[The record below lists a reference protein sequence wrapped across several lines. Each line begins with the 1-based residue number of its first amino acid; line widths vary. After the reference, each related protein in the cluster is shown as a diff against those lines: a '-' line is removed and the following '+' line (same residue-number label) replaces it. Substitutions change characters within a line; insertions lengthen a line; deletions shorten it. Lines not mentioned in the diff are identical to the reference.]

1 MEMSLIDLFEA
12 QVLKSPDDIAV
23 IFEKKQCT
31 YRELNERSNTIAW
44 YLRGKGVKTETLV
57 PLFMER
63 GIEMLAGM
71 LGIMKAGGA
80 YVPLDT
86 DFPPARIAYMLQ
98 DTCALIVV
106 SSKECAL
113 KLKVTG
119 GIEVIEVEAI
129 TNQPQGNLPA
139 KVLPGHLAYVIY
151 TSGSTGI
158 PKGVMIEHRN
168 ITDYINGLNDKT
180 GINDCSS
187 FGLVSTIATDLG
199 NTVIFPS
206 LVSGGALH
214 IFSKES
220 VSNIEHLHNYFAV
233 NNIDCLKIVPSHW
246 KALSLDDKLLLPS
259 KLVIFGGEALP
270 AKMVDDIQAAGT
282 ECIIVNHYGPTE
294 TTIGKLLYIVVPGT
308 KHEYT
313 IPIGKPFSQTK
324 VLVLTKNLKLCPIGV
339 PGQLYITG
347 NGLARGYLNN
357 PELTNEK
364 FIQNPFSKKGNSLM
378 YATGDLVKY
387 LADGNILFIGRADN
401 QVKIRGYRIELGE
414 IENMLQQCDLVSQ
427 AVVLAADD
435 KPGNKRLVGY
445 IVADQ
450 TFNREEI
457 LSYLKN
463 RLPDYMI
470 PSVLMEIKSF
480 PLTANGKVDRKALPD
495 PDDSGLPGNEYV
507 APRNETEEKLAA
519 LWQDILEVA
528 QVGINDDFFELGGH
542 SLLAVRLVSAIRKA
556 FVVEM
561 PIGDIFDYPTVSLLA
576 ARLGNQSNTSVLP
589 VIVKAKPPANG
600 RIPLSFSQERIWF
613 MHQLSG
619 SLEYHVP
626 SVVRL
631 TGSIN
636 KDALAATLKNIV
648 QRHEILRTVY
658 IENEGEP
665 YQHVMDSYDC
675 QLLLVDGKLFVNDE
689 PGLKKY
695 IQQQINITFDLSAD
709 YMLRAVLISLK
720 EDDHI
725 LLITLHHI
733 ASDGWSRSVLINDF
747 GEFYSAYTE
756 GRIPN
761 LAPLPLTYS
770 DFSIWQRNY
779 LQGEVLSNKLQYW
792 SKQLEGVPALQ
803 LLTDFP
809 RPAMQSTAG
818 ANTGFYIDKELSG
831 ALHSLSQQQGTTLF
845 MTLLSAFKVLLYR
858 YTSQQDICV
867 GTPIAGRQQQ
877 ETEGMIGFF
886 INTLALRTQVNPDG
900 SFVEILQQVRAVTL
914 KAYENQDVP
923 FEKVVEVVSKER
935 DLSRSPVFQVMFVLQ
950 NTPPSDEI
958 TLPELTLTAENLEIH
973 TSKFDI
979 SFYITETA
987 NGLHCSVEYCTAL
1000 FMAETITRMIS
1011 HYKALLAAVVKTP
1024 GQKIGLL
1031 PMYGNATRQYLLHA
1045 LAGKISAYPG
1055 DKNLLDLFE
1064 EQAFRSPLSTAL
1076 IFEKDKA
1083 TYQQINEQA
1092 NMLASYLHKKGIKA
1106 GALVPVCIER
1116 SFEMVIAI
1124 LGVLKAGAAYVP
1136 IDPDYPKER
1145 ITFILR
1151 DTGATDLITNKN
1163 SKASFVDKEI
1173 SEKLQGTKSAANPD
1187 QAELW
1192 NGVEIICVED
1202 VLTSQGDPLTK
1213 LSLIHVPGSGACV
1226 IYTSGSSGHPKGV
1239 TLTHTGITNRLHWMW
1254 KAYPFKSGEVNAIK
1268 TSIGFVD
1275 HIWELFGALNK
1286 GIVSV
1291 IFSKPTLLDLNLFI
1305 KKLQVE
1311 KITRLVLVP
1320 SLLKALL
1327 NKLLE
1332 DEIKLPNLRYLTS
1345 SGETLPVG
1353 LVTDFYKTF
1362 PAANHTLLNIYGS
1375 TEVTADV
1382 TCYDTSAGY
1391 QQQEGNVPHQHVPI
1405 GKPIANTSVYLIDS
1419 LGQLTAPGIA
1429 GEICVTGVQV
1439 ALGYLNL
1446 PQLTDERFIPDTF
1459 NDTSGAKLF
1468 RTGDFGR
1475 LLSDGNIGYLGRI
1488 DDQVKIRGNRVE
1500 LGEVEAV
1507 LQKSGLIKQCVLTA
1521 KADNSGDNILIGYIV
1536 ADVTIDK
1543 QALSNSLRDKL
1554 PDYMVPSLWVQMQ
1567 VLPMTESGKVDKKA
1581 LPEPS
1586 VTELTGKQYM
1596 APGTEMEK
1604 QLQSIWQQL
1613 LSKEEIGI
1621 HHDFFEVGGH
1631 SLLAMRV
1638 VSAIRKVLNI
1648 ELSIKDLFLHSTI
1661 ASLAGHLQNQTV
1673 VSLLPAIEVLP
1684 RPPQIPLSYSQERLW
1699 FIDRLEGSSQYHLP
1713 VVVRLTGNLNVDA
1726 LSVAIQNIVERHEV
1740 LRTVIN
1746 EEEGRAYQKIKTA
1759 ENWTIK
1765 KINAAEYDN
1774 HALHTL
1780 IKNLIDAP
1788 FNLSKDYMLRANLVT
1803 LNQSEHLLVATI
1815 HHIASDGWSMSVI
1828 VKELSELY
1836 SSIDQSRQS
1845 YLSSLPVQYA
1855 DFAIWQRKYLQGDAF
1870 DKKLDYWKNKLQ
1882 GTVALQ
1888 LTTDYPRPS
1897 VQSTNGAITGV
1908 KLSKELSDQL
1918 HALSLQQGTTLFM
1931 TLLSV
1936 VNVLLYRYSG
1946 QQDICVGTPVAGR
1959 QHQELEGLI
1968 GFFINT
1974 LTLRTE
1980 LAGKSSFK
1988 ELLQQVKSSTL
1999 EAYDH
2004 QEVPF
2009 EKVVEAVVK
2018 ERDMS
2023 RSPLFQV
2030 MLVLQN
2036 TPEIDNFQLGE
2047 VQLSRG
2053 LAGLSAHTTSKFDL
2067 TFNIAEASN
2076 GLQISIEYCTGL
2088 YNVHSINR
2096 MLVHFEE
2103 LLNSVVKIPEQK
2115 IGLLPML
2122 PDSEVHK
2129 LLVDFNN
2136 IIVPY
2141 RENKTIVSLFEEQVL
2156 KTPDA
2161 IATIFNEEKL
2171 TYKDLNIQSN
2181 KLAWYLHNKGVTSGM
2196 PVPICIDRSTEMII
2210 GILGILKA
2218 GGAYVPIDP
2227 GYPQERMSFVLE
2239 DTGASIVITN
2249 NLNRL
2254 KLPILANV
2262 EIIDL
2267 DSNFT
2272 NIDLYPPD
2280 NLMQT
2285 VAKGQLAYI
2294 IYTSGSTGKPKG
2306 VMVGHCNL
2314 ASYLLNNKN
2323 KYIGSVENNAGSY
2336 IHLSYTFDASITALL
2351 MPLICGKFVVI
2362 GSKQSIDVFEDNNL
2376 LKYAPYAFIKITP
2389 SHLELLQPKFKAF
2402 TTGLLTQKLII
2413 GGEALQPS
2421 QFHFFINE
2429 GINVEVI
2436 NEYGPTE
2443 TTVGCSAYTFKTV
2456 TDKDKI
2462 MNGIPIGK
2470 PMNNMLIYILDENN
2484 ELVPI
2489 GSKGEICI
2497 GGAQVCHGY
2506 LNRPQLTAEKFI
2518 NNPFDIAPGAKLYKS
2533 GDVGRWLQ
2541 DGNIEYMGRVD
2552 GQIKI
2557 GGHRV
2562 EPGEIEACLLQSGL
2576 VSQAVVLALE
2586 DVSGIKRLVGYI
2598 ASEKLVEQSSLIS
2611 YLESQLPRYMV
2622 PASWVTIETMPLTL
2636 NGKIDKMALPSPKL
2650 SSPVNL
2656 EYVAPHTE
2664 TEKQLA
2670 SIWKELLHRERISIH
2685 DNFFELGGDSILT
2698 IQVVSRAR
2706 RLGIELHPKDLFVHQ
2721 TVDKLSA
2728 AVAKRLS
2735 VNIVGEQGILT
2746 GFSGL
2751 IPIQQWWL
2759 EMDQQGISYFNQSVL
2774 LGLDKTIIPFEL
2786 NQAFKQIMEHH
2797 DALRFKYFLQNN
2809 KWQQEYGNCSCE
2821 IITEDIQSAPPSL
2834 LASAITEKAS
2844 THQGKL
2850 DIKNGE
2856 LIRVVWMQTPGF
2868 EKNNRLFIVIH
2879 HLAMDGV
2886 SWRIL
2891 LEDLELLLTG
2901 IKKGEKTGLG
2911 SKTSSFRQW
2920 FHALE
2925 NYGKSRQLLSEINY
2939 WRQAEKSYHALP
2951 VDKDYAYPI
2960 KAKDIVH
2967 YGFRLSARQT
2977 SQLLQDV
2984 PRVYHTGVNDI
2995 LLAALARTITD
3006 WSNLELLSI
3015 GLEGHGREAIG
3026 QGIDTSRTIGWFT
3039 SLYPLPLSL
3048 QKIKSEADLIKSV
3061 KEQLRQLPGKGL
3073 GYGVLKYINRD
3084 SSFQKTWEPW
3094 DIIFNYLGQLDN
3106 VVGDSKWL
3114 SGAGESQGPVRNNEQ
3129 VVSEKM
3135 SINSSV
3141 RGGELI
3147 VNWSY
3152 SSKHYHEET
3161 IKKLTGTYLSNLEK
3175 LIAHCIEQHR
3185 TNGTVFTPSDC
3196 GLGSVV
3202 SYTEMDSFLDKPFN
3216 NKTQRETVDTLYRLS
3231 GLQQGILFHSLYE
3244 TGFGTYVHQFGCD
3257 LIGTDLNIFKQ
3268 SWNSVIRA
3276 HSILRSAFYHD
3287 VFSVPV
3293 QCVYKEVELPVEF
3306 MDLRNMGKQAQ
3317 ENAISDYENTDRYKS
3332 FDYKTAPLMRLALLQ
3347 VSDNRYRMIWTWHHI
3362 LFDGWSMPVLME
3374 EFLTTYEALAGG
3386 NKINPVK
3393 EDVYEEYIRY
3403 MDSVDKEKEEHYW
3416 RNYLKG
3422 VEQNTLL
3429 PFIKSTNER
3438 TKGAGTYKTLTLQLD
3453 SAATLMLQRYA
3464 QSNHITLNTVMQGV
3478 WACLLH
3484 QYTGKDNIVFGVI
3497 VSGRPEDLTGIEKR
3511 VGLYINAVPFHT
3523 NVQDQKNMINW
3534 LQNLQTEQVESRQ
3547 YQYTALSDIQGW
3559 TGIQGDLFDNLLV
3572 FDNYPVSKII
3582 SSRQWSL
3589 QVENPQL
3596 HEQNNY
3602 PLSIVII
3609 SNPDQITIQFLY
3621 NTALIHEAYANSLRN
3636 HFEHVLL
3643 QVASGK
3649 CDSIGDLSFLTQAEE
3664 SQLLFQ
3670 FNDTAVNYPA
3680 HKTVIDIFEE
3690 QAQKTPHAI
3699 ALVFKDAEITYH
3711 RLNEHANQLAQYLI
3725 SKGVK
3730 EDIPVPVC
3738 IEKSF
3743 EMFIGILG
3751 ILKAGG
3757 AYVPVDPQ
3765 YPADRVKYM
3774 VEDTKAAIVL
3784 SSLQSSGI
3792 LNGISGIE
3800 IIELDETA
3808 SLFTS
3813 YPVANVNVPVAA
3825 GNLAYIIYTS
3835 GSTGKP
3841 KGVMIEH
3848 RNLFHYIQNNKTKY
3862 LNDAGKGSGS
3872 FIHLS
3877 YTFDASITAM
3887 FMPLLAGKLV
3897 VIGSK
3902 QSAEVFE
3909 DTNLWKYAPYDFIK
3923 ITPSHL
3929 EFLQA
3934 SIKNENGALLTNK
3947 LIIGGEA
3954 LNAGHLNF
3962 LIESNINLQII
3973 NEYGPTEATVGC
3985 SVYSF
3990 NTLDNFKEIKSNIPV
4005 GKPLDNIQLYILNE
4019 GDELVPVGVV
4029 GQICVG
4035 GDGVA
4040 RGYLNLPGLTKEKF
4054 VHNPY
4059 SNKNG
4064 AVMYKTGDLG
4074 RWLPDGNI
4082 EYLGRLDDQVKLN
4095 GYRIELGE
4103 IESALSA
4110 VAGISNSK
4118 VIVKENKAAGSFK
4131 LNAYVQTDKE
4141 KLQLLSSYLR
4151 LLNKNQAQ
4159 QSDLHLLPNGLPV
4172 LSSNLNEVRF
4182 LYNEIFEDHCYL
4194 KHGISLKEDSCV
4206 FDVGA
4211 NVGFFTV
4218 YLNILSKNIRI
4229 YSVEP
4234 IPDVYNYLVANRELY
4249 GIRGKAFQLAV
4260 SDKEGEVDFTW
4271 YPQVSIVSGMSNEIS
4286 QVKEVVRSYIDN
4298 SKKENFKQ
4306 EEIESLLNVK
4316 LETRQIRCKTKTLS
4330 QIIEEEN
4337 IEKIDLLKVDVENS
4351 EHLVMNGILDKDW
4364 EKIGSVIIEVHD
4376 VNGRLSRIRETLE
4389 GKGFKTH
4396 VEKEK
4401 MLSKDDILYNLF
4413 ALKNE
4418 VADGLTS
4425 LGNNEKLRKKQWA
4438 DPDGFVR
4445 KLETELKEKLPAYMV
4460 PANIVLM
4467 DQFPLTSNGKIDKTA
4482 FPDVDAGK
4490 LTGDQFIAPRT
4501 ELEEKLAEIWK
4512 HVLDVEKVGIHDD
4525 FFNLGGDSLL
4535 SIRLISSIRK
4545 ELEIE
4550 LAIST
4555 FFELI
4560 TIEKIA
4566 NYIRHNQHSFSVE
4579 FENYEEIKL

>member
-1 MEMSLIDLFEA
+1 MEMSFIDLFEA

-23 IFEKKQCT
+23 IFEETQCT

-44 YLRGKGVKTETLV
+44 YLRGKGVKPETLV

-63 GIEMLAGM
+63 GIEMLSGM

-80 YVPLDT
+80 YVPLDR
-86 DFPPARIAYMLQ
+86 DFPPARIAYMLE
-98 DTCALIVV
+98 DTGALIVV
-106 SSKECAL
+106 SSKQCAS
-113 KLKVTG
+113 KLMVTG
-119 GIEVIEVEAI
+119 GIEVIELDAI
-129 TNQPQGNLPA
+129 KNQPQGNLTA

-180 GINDCSS
+180 GINDCRS

-220 VSNIEHLHNYFAV
+220 VSNIEYLHNYFAV

-246 KALSLDDKLLLPS
+246 KALSLENKLLLPS
-259 KLVIFGGEALP
+259 KLLIFGGEALP
-270 AKMVDDIQAAGT
+270 AKMVNDIQAAGT

-294 TTIGKLLYIVVPGT
+294 TTIGKLLYIVIPDLT
-308 KHEYT
+308 HEYT

-357 PELTNEK
+357 LELTNAK

-387 LADGNILFIGRADN
+387 LADGNILFIGREDN

-427 AVVLAADD
+427 AVVLATDD
-435 KPGNKRLVGY
+435 KQGNKRLVGY
-445 IVADQ
+445 IVANEI
-450 TFNREEI
+450 FNREEI
-457 LSYLKN
+457 LLYLKN

-470 PSVLMEIKSF
+470 PSVLMEMKSF
-480 PLTANGKVDRKALPD
+480 PLTANGKIDRKAFPD

-519 LWQDILEVA
+519 LWQNILEVA

-576 ARLGNQSNTSVLP
+576 ARLGNQSNTSLLP
-589 VIVKAKPPANG
+589 VIVKAKPLANG

-648 QRHEILRTVY
+648 KRHEILRTVY
-658 IENEGEP
+658 FENEGEP
-665 YQHVMDSYDC
+665 YQHVKDSYDC
-675 QLLLVDGKLFVNDE
+675 KLTLVDGTLFTNDE
-689 PGLKKY
+689 TGLKKF
-695 IQQQINITFDLSAD
+695 IQQQINIPFDLSAD
-709 YMLRAVLISLK
+709 HMLRAVLISLK

-747 GEFYSAYTE
+747 AEFYSAYTE

-761 LAPLPLTYS
+761 LATLPLNYS
-770 DFSIWQRNY
+770 DYAIWQRNY

-792 SKQLEGVPALQ
+792 SKQLQGVPALQ

-809 RPAMQSTAG
+809 RPAMQSTMG

-845 MTLLSAFKVLLYR
+845 MTLLSTFKVLLYR

-914 KAYENQDVP
+914 KAYENQDIP

-950 NTPPSDEI
+950 NTPLSDEI
-958 TLPELTLTAENLEIH
+958 NLPELTLTAENLEIH

-1024 GQKIGLL
+1024 GQKISQL
-1031 PMYGNATRQYLLHA
+1031 PMYSNATRQYLLHA
-1045 LAGKISAYPG
+1045 LTGKKTAYG
-1055 DKNLLDLFE
+1055 IDKNLLDLFE
-1064 EQAFRSPLSTAL
+1064 EQVLRSPLSTAL
-1076 IFEKDKA
+1076 IFEKDHL

-1092 NMLASYLHKKGIKA
+1092 NMLANYLHKKGIKA

-1116 SFEMVIAI
+1116 SFEMVIAV

-1145 ITFILR
+1145 IAFILR
-1151 DTGATDLITNKN
+1151 DTDAKNFITNKN
-1163 SKASFVDKEI
+1163 SKASFVDKKI
-1173 SEKLQGTKSAANPD
+1173 FEKLQGTKSKANSE
-1187 QAELW
+1187 QVELW

-1202 VLTSQGDPLTK
+1202 VLTNQGNPFTK
-1213 LSLIHVPGSGACV
+1213 LSLTYVPGSVACV
-1226 IYTSGSSGHPKGV
+1226 IYTSGSSGNPKGV

-1254 KAYPFKSGEVNAIK
+1254 EAYPFKSGEVNAIK

-1275 HIWELFGALNK
+1275 HIWELFGSLNK
-1286 GIVSV
+1286 GIASV

-1311 KITRLVLVP
+1311 EITRLVMVP

-1332 DEIKLPNLRYLTS
+1332 DEIRLPSLKYLTS
-1345 SGETLPVG
+1345 SGETLPAG
-1353 LVTDFYKTF
+1353 LVTEFYNTF

-1391 QQQEGNVPHQHVPI
+1391 QQLAGHVPHQHVPI

-1543 QALSNSLRDKL
+1543 QALSNNLRDKL

-1726 LSVAIQNIVERHEV
+1726 LSVAIQNIVQRHEV

-1746 EEEGRAYQKIKTA
+1746 EEEGKAYQKIKTA

-1828 VKELSELY
+1828 VKELIELY
-1836 SSIDQSRQS
+1836 GANDETRPVN
-1845 YLSSLPVQYA
+1845 LAPLKVQYA
-1855 DFAIWQRKYLQGDAF
+1855 DYALWQRKYLQGSVLDH
-1870 DKKLDYWKNKLQ
+1870 KLNYWKNKLQ
-1882 GTVALQ
+1882 GVAPL
-1888 LTTDYPRPS
+1888 LLPADYLRPPIKS
-1897 VQSTNGAITGV
+1897 NVGARAGFQVNKEITEQI
-1908 KLSKELSDQL
+1908 KMLS
-1918 HALSLQQGTTLFM
+1918 QQQNATLFM
-1931 TLLSV
+1931 VLLAAF
-1936 VNVLLYRYSG
+1936 NVLLHRYTS
-1946 QQDICVGTPVAGR
+1946 QEDICVGSPVANR
-1959 QHQELEGLI
+1959 TSYEVEELI
-1968 GFFINT
+1968 GFFVNT
-1974 LTLRTE
+1974 LVLRTE
-1980 LAGKSSFK
+1980 ISEKASFT
-1988 ELLQQVKSSTL
+1988 ELLQQVRTTVM
-1999 EAYDH
+1999 EAYEH
-2004 QEVPF
+2004 QDTPF
-2009 EKVVEAVVK
+2009 EKVVDAVVK
-2018 ERDMS
+2018 DRDLG

-2030 MLVLQN
+2030 MFVLQN
-2036 TPEIDNFQLGE
+2036 TPEIPRLHLGDLRLFFERFDNNI
-2047 VQLSRG
+2047 
-2053 LAGLSAHTTSKFDL
+2053 SKFDL
-2067 TFNIAEASN
+2067 TLTITETPD
-2076 GLQISIEYCTGL
+2076 GLQAAIDYCTDIFKEQTVL
-2088 YNVHSINR
+2088 NLIA
-2096 MLVHFEE
+2096 HFQH
-2103 LLNSVVKIPEQK
+2103 LLSAIVRAPQQL

-2122 PDSEVHK
+2122 SEDEENKVREE
-2129 LLVDFNN
+2129 FNN
-2136 IIVPY
+2136 SSVIYPAQ
-2141 RENKTIVSLFEEQVL
+2141 KTIVALFEELAGKNPVA
-2156 KTPDA
+2156 PA
-2161 IATIFNEEKL
+2161 VIFEKEIL
-2171 TYKDLNIQSN
+2171 TYAALNERSN
-2181 KLAWYLHNKGVTSGM
+2181 KLARYLKSKGVINETLV
-2196 PVPICIDRSTEMII
+2196 PVCIGRSHDMIVA
-2210 GILGILKA
+2210 ILAILKSGA
-2218 GGAYVPIDP
+2218 AYVPIDP
-2227 GYPQERMSFVLE
+2227 GYPQERIAYMLE
-2239 DTGASIVITN
+2239 DTAATIIVTN
-2249 NLNRL
+2249 KESCAGLNVAGT
-2254 KLPILANV
+2254 IDIV
-2262 EIIDL
+2262 EIDN
-2267 DSNFT
+2267 DQSVDNYSTSN
-2272 NIDLYPPD
+2272 L
-2280 NLMQT
+2280 QT
-2285 VAKGQLAYI
+2285 EIAPHNLAYV

-2306 VMVGHCNL
+2306 VMIEHGALLDHCFGVIKSAGLTKCRSFALFAPLVFDAGHSLIHSSFILGSALHVLSNE
-2314 ASYLLNNKN
+2314 LLTDGEKLSAYMNVNSIDCVK
-2323 KYIGSVENNAGSY
+2323 IVPSLW
-2336 IHLSYTFDASITALL
+2336 LSYAD
-2351 MPLICGKFVVI
+2351 
-2362 GSKQSIDVFEDNNL
+2362 
-2376 LKYAPYAFIKITP
+2376 
-2389 SHLELLQPKFKAF
+2389 
-2402 TTGLLTQKLII
+2402 TGNFII
-2413 GGEALQPS
+2413 GKKAMIFGGDSFSIRILHHLNRLNYSGEVYN
-2421 QFHFFINE
+2421 H
-2429 GINVEVI
+2429 
-2436 NEYGPTE
+2436 YGPTE
-2443 TTVGCSAYTFKTV
+2443 ATIGKTIYQVDLNKQYTLV
-2456 TDKDKI
+2456 
-2462 MNGIPIGK
+2462 PIGK
-2470 PMNNMLIYILDENN
+2470 PFSNTSIYIVNKFLQLAPVGVPG
-2484 ELVPI
+2484 ELYI
-2489 GSKGEICI
+2489 AGKGL
-2497 GGAQVCHGY
+2497 ARGY
-2506 LNRPQLTAEKFI
+2506 LYNPELTSEKFI
-2518 NNPFDIAPGAKLYKS
+2518 ANPFGKSPSDKMYKS
-2533 GDVGRWLQ
+2533 GDQARWLP
-2541 DGNIEYMGRVD
+2541 DGNIEYLGRMDDQV
-2552 GQIKI
+2552 KI
-2557 GGHRV
+2557 RGFRI
-2562 EPGEIEACLLQSGL
+2562 EPGEIESILQNSGL
-2576 VSQAVVLALE
+2576 VQQAVV
-2586 DVSGIKRLVGYI
+2586 VPKYIGSNNKVLVAYI
-2598 ASEKLVEQSSLIS
+2598 VPKGNFDKETIVTGLKNKLPEYMIPSLW
-2611 YLESQLPRYMV
+2611 V
-2622 PASWVTIETMPLTL
+2622 PLQQIPLTS
-2636 NGKIDKMALPSPKL
+2636 NGKVDRNALPGTDMNLGITHQYVMPRTTL
-2650 SSPVNL
+2650 EHTLVNIWQDL
-2656 EYVAPHTE
+2656 LGI
-2664 TEKQLA
+2664 EK
-2670 SIWKELLHRERISIH
+2670 IGIR
-2685 DNFFELGGDSILT
+2685 DNFFELGGDSIIT

-2706 RLGIELHPKDLFVHQ
+2706 QQGYVFKVADIFTHQNIEKLAAVIELSKDG
-2721 TVDKLSA
+2721 LSPVSA
-2728 AVAKRLS
+2728 
-2735 VNIVGEQGILT
+2735 EQQVLNGP
-2746 GFSGL
+2746 SGL
-2751 IPIQQWWL
+2751 LPIQQRYFSRQH
-2759 EMDQQGISYFNQSVL
+2759 EVVNHFNQTVFL
-2774 LGLDKTIIPFEL
+2774 KIEKDLDETFL
-2786 NQAFKQIMEHH
+2786 TRAVCQLSLHH
-2797 DALRFKYFLQNN
+2797 DILRGRFVKMDGQWF
-2809 KWQQEYGNCSCE
+2809 QEYGDKE
-2821 IITEDIQSAPPSL
+2821 AVLIIEDLIGADINRL
-2834 LASAITEKAS
+2834 GEAITECA
-2844 THQGKL
+2844 TAYQLTL
-2850 DIKNGE
+2850 DIEKGE
-2856 LIRVVWMQTPGF
+2856 LIKAVLIRTP
-2868 EKNNRLFIVIH
+2868 NSCAHDRLLIVIH
-2879 HLAMDGV
+2879 HLVVDGV

-2891 LEDLELLLTG
+2891 LEDLEILLTG
-2901 IKKGEKTGLG
+2901 FASGGDVTLG
-2911 SKTSSFRQW
+2911 YKTSSHRQW
-2920 FHALE
+2920 YNALE
-2925 NYGKSRQLLSEINY
+2925 KYAQSSRLLTQAAY
-2939 WRQAEKSYHALP
+2939 WQKITSSYQPLP
-2951 VDKDYAYPI
+2951 SDKTYTGMV
-2960 KAKDIVH
+2960 KAKER
-2967 YGFRLSARQT
+2967 GFCNTELDAENTRLLIQE
-2977 SQLLQDV
+2977 V
-2984 PRVYHTGVNDI
+2984 PRLYHTDINDI
-2995 LLAALARTITD
+2995 LLCALYLTIAK
-3006 WSNLELLSI
+3006 WSGTNKVII
-3015 GLEGHGREAIG
+3015 GLEGHGRQDIDSSV
-3026 QGIDTSRTIGWFT
+3026 DTSRTVGWFT
-3039 SLYPLPLSL
+3039 SHYPLLLEVNSNH
-3048 QKIKSEADLIKSV
+3048 DTMGDYIKSV
-3061 KEQLRQLPGKGL
+3061 KEQLRQVPDKGL
-3073 GYGVLKYINRD
+3073 GYGVSRYINNEK
-3084 SSFQKTWEPW
+3084 SLQGEEPW
-3094 DIIFNYLGQLDN
+3094 DIVFNYLGQLDN
-3106 VVGDSKWL
+3106 VFGEGKWL
-3114 SGAGESQGPVRNNEQ
+3114 SAASEPAGNPVDGNYQFKEKLS
-3129 VVSEKM
+3129 VSG
-3135 SINSSV
+3135 SVQLGQLHINWAF
-3141 RGGELI
+3141 GKL
-3147 VNWSY
+3147 
-3152 SSKHYHEET
+3152 HYHSET
-3161 IKKLTGTYLSNLEK
+3161 ITEISKDYLVNLKKI
-3175 LIAHCIEQHR
+3175 IAHCTATQAGE
-3185 TNGTVFTPSDC
+3185 TFFTPSDY
-3196 GLGSVV
+3196 GLGSMVN
-3202 SYTEMDSFLDKPFN
+3202 YKELDRFLDEPVS
-3216 NKTQRETVDTLYRLS
+3216 TVPRRQSISALYHLS
-3231 GLQQGILFHSLYE
+3231 GLQQGLLFHSLYE

-3276 HSILRSAFYHD
+3276 HSILRSAFYYD

-3306 MDLRNMGKQAQ
+3306 QDLRNMGKQAQ
-3317 ENAISDYENTDRYKS
+3317 ENAVSDYENTDRYKS

-3403 MDSVDKEKEEHYW
+3403 MDRVDKAKEEHYW

-3422 VEQNTLL
+3422 VEENTLL
-3429 PFIKSTNER
+3429 PFIGSTNER

-3453 SAATLMLQRYA
+3453 SAATLMVQRYA

-3609 SNPDQITIQFLY
+3609 SNADQITIQFLY

-3680 HKTVIDIFEE
+3680 HKTVIDIFQE

-3711 RLNEHANQLAQYLI
+3711 CLNEHANRLAHYLI

-3757 AYVPVDPQ
+3757 VYVPVDPQ
-3765 YPADRVKYM
+3765 YPAERVKYM
-3774 VEDTKAAIVL
+3774 VEDTKAVIVL

-3792 LNGISGIE
+3792 LKGISGIE

-3813 YPVANVNVPVAA
+3813 YPVANVKVPVAA

-3902 QSAEVFE
+3902 QSTEVFE

-3929 EFLQA
+3929 EFLQP
-3934 SIKNENGALLTNK
+3934 IFKNEDGALLTQN
-3947 LIIGGEA
+3947 IVIGGEA
-3954 LNAGHLNF
+3954 LNSSHLKYLFEDQLNV
-3962 LIESNINLQII
+3962 NII

-3985 SVYSF
+3985 SVYALNAKDDYSGI
-3990 NTLDNFKEIKSNIPV
+3990 NKNIPI
-4005 GKPLDNIQLYILNE
+4005 GKPIENTKLFILNE
-4019 GDELVPVGVV
+4019 KHGLLPIGVV
-4029 GQICVG
+4029 GQIYISG
-4035 GDGVA
+4035 GGLA
-4040 RGYLNLPGLTKEKF
+4040 RGYLNLPDLTKEKF
-4054 VHNPY
+4054 INNPFAEN
-4059 SNKNG
+4059 SIEL
-4064 AVMYKTGDLG
+4064 MYKTGDLG

-4082 EYLGRLDDQVKLN
+4082 EYCGRMDEQLKIN

-4103 IESALSA
+4103 IESALSS
-4110 VAGISNSK
+4110 VTGLNNTK
-4118 VIVKENKAAGSFK
+4118 VIVKENKITKALK
-4131 LNAYVQTDKE
+4131 LNAYLQIDNE
-4141 KLQLLSSYLR
+4141 KLPLLSNYLGMID
-4151 LLNKNQAQ
+4151 KKQVKPT
-4159 QSDLHLLPNGLPV
+4159 DLHILPSGLPM

-4194 KHGISLKEDSCV
+4194 KHGITLNEDSCV
-4206 FDVGA
+4206 VDIGA
-4211 NVGFFTV
+4211 NVGFFSV
-4218 YLNILSKNIRI
+4218 YLNVLSKKIKV
-4229 YSVEP
+4229 YSIEP
-4234 IPDVYNYLVANRELY
+4234 IPEVHKYLVANRELY
-4249 GIRGKAFQLAV
+4249 AIKGKALQLAV

-4271 YPQVSIVSGMSNEIS
+4271 YPQVSIVSGMSDEIS
-4286 QVKEVVRSYIDN
+4286 QVTKVVKSYIEN
-4298 SKKENFKQ
+4298 SQKEDFKN
-4306 EEIESLLNVK
+4306 EEIDSMLQVK

-4330 QIIEEEN
+4330 QIISEEK
-4337 IEKIDLLKVDVENS
+4337 IEKIDLLKIDVENS
-4351 EHLVMNGILDKDW
+4351 EHLVMNGVLEHDW
-4364 EKIGSVIIEVHD
+4364 DKIGSVIIEVHD
-4376 VNGRLSRIRETLE
+4376 VNGRLESIRQTLE
-4389 GKGFKTH
+4389 LKGFKTYI
-4396 VEKEK
+4396 EKEK
-4401 MLSKDDILYNLF
+4401 MLAKDDILYNLF
-4413 ALKNE
+4413 AIKPAQTGKLDTLGDNE
-4418 VADGLTS
+4418 V
-4425 LGNNEKLRKKQWA
+4425 LRKVEWLDEK
-4438 DPDGFVR
+4438 GFIAGVKK
-4445 KLETELKEKLPAYMV
+4445 KLTDKLPPYML
-4460 PANIVLM
+4460 PSNIVLM
-4467 DQFPLTSNGKIDKTA
+4467 NAFPLTGNGKIDKNA
-4482 FPDVDAGK
+4482 FPDVDESGK
-4490 LTGDQFIAPRT
+4490 VDDEYKAPQN
-4501 ELEEKLAEIWK
+4501 ELEEQLVQIWK
-4512 HVLDVEKVGIHDD
+4512 RVLDVDTVGIHDD
-4525 FFNLGGDSLL
+4525 FFELGGDSLL

-4545 ELEIE
+4545 ELNVEI
-4550 LAIST
+4550 AIST
-4555 FFELI
+4555 FFDLV
-4560 TIEKIA
+4560 TIEKVA
-4566 NYIRHNQHSFSVE
+4566 SYLKVNQQDFSVE
-4579 FENYEEIKL
+4579 FENYDEIKL